1 MKRFI
6 HLIKIPVVP
15 AIFFFTF
22 PETADPH
29 YLEIGGLI
37 LPWIIGALVGASVAI
52 GFYWRKI
59 RAFFGSRFQ
68 KGKSIEKDDDSAED

>member
-1 MKRFI
+1 MKR
-6 HLIKIPVVP
+6 LIRLIETPVVP
-15 AIFFFTF
+15 AFFYFSF
-22 PETADPH
+22 AKTADPQ

-59 RAFFGSRFQ
+59 RAFFSSRFQ